1 MQKSAK
7 MYWSAIKSQHVP
19 IRPQYFTKLPL
30 QMTRQSFSLWAF
42 WGSIVVGNLALN
54 YVLFQSF
61 IALLI
66 QFVPVGFL
74 IGVTFFY
81 SFSYYYTPSHY
92 KEKKLVPMNQY
103 YHDYIRQ
110 VINLPK
116 DIWPLLKNRHQHVR
130 FAFAV
135 EDFKFFL
142 GTWLPELLWHSKSQD
157 KDQVTDHYDRGNDFY
172 NAFLGDM
179 MIYTSGMVT
188 PQLLKGVPEKDL
200 GDIEGMLNALDCP
213 FGLNALES
221 IQLAKL
227 KHVCQTLELEPG
239 MNMLDIG
246 CGWGTLANYASKRY
260 DVNSLG
266 VTLAKNQVQFG
277 SYVAKQLNQSE
288 KVKLLA
294 CDYRDIPNTKYDR
307 ISCLE
312 MAEHVG
318 VKRFG
323 AFMDQLYNILNDDGV
338 LFIQVA
344 GLRRA
349 WQLEDLIWGFFM
361 ARYIFPGADASTPL
375 NWYISQLEYAGF
387 EIQSTKTIGTHY
399 GATLKAWYD
408 NWLEKEDQI
417 RQRLFLFI

>member
-1 MQKSAK
+1 MARENFNL
-7 MYWSAIKSQHVP
+7 Y
-19 IRPQYFTKLPL
+19 
-30 QMTRQSFSLWAF
+30 AF

-54 YVLFQSF
+54 YLLFQSV
-61 IALLI
+61 IAFLI
-66 QFVPVGFL
+66 HAVPVGFV

-81 SFSYYYTPSHY
+81 TFSYLNTPSHY
-92 KEKKLVPMNQY
+92 KEKPLVPMNTY
-103 YHDYIRQ
+103 YHNYIGQ
-110 VINLPK
+110 VFNLPK
-116 DIWPLLKNRHQHVR
+116 DIWPMLKNRHQHVR

-157 KDQVTDHYDRGNDFY
+157 KEQVTEHYDRGNDFY

-179 MIYTSGMVT
+179 MIYTSGMVS
-188 PQLLKGVPEKDL
+188 PQLLKNVEEKDM
-200 GDIEGMLNALDCP
+200 GEIDVMLNKLDTP
-213 FGLNALES
+213 FELTALEAM
-221 IQLAKL
+221 QLTKL
-227 KHVCQTLELEPG
+227 KHVCQVLELEPG
-239 MNMLDIG
+239 MSLLDIG
-246 CGWGTLANYASKRY
+246 CGWGTLANYAASRY
-260 DVNSLG
+260 NVNALG

-277 SYVAKQLNQSE
+277 SYVAKQLNKEDQ
-288 KVKLLA
+288 VKLLA
-294 CDYRDIPNTKYDR
+294 ADYRDIPNTKYDR

-323 AFMDQLYNILNDDGV
+323 AFMNQLHTILNDDGI

-361 ARYIFPGADASTPL
+361 ARYIFPGADASTPM
-375 NWYISQLEYAGF
+375 NWYINQLEYAGF
-387 EIQSTKTIGTHY
+387 EIQQTKTIGTHY

-408 NWLEKEDQI
+408 HWLLKEDDI
-417 RQRLFLFI
+417 RQRQFQI